1 MFIVEGGPAFDALN
15 PQNIPGKICI
25 CNSDTEEAEIEGSP
39 GDCWSISLADL
50 ASSRPVREPNSQ

>member
-25 CNSDTEEAEIEGSP
+25 CNPDTEEAEIEESP
-39 GDCWSISLADL
+39 GIAGQLA
-50 ASSRPVREPNSQ
+50 